1 MIYDTCIKFS
11 QALHLLLLAIFHTT
25 YQDKIHIQP
34 ITDYI
39 LIHMYKRVGWNWEEE

>member
-1 MIYDTCIKFS
+1 MIHVLNLAKLCVN
-11 QALHLLLLAIFHTT
+11 LLLLAIFHTT